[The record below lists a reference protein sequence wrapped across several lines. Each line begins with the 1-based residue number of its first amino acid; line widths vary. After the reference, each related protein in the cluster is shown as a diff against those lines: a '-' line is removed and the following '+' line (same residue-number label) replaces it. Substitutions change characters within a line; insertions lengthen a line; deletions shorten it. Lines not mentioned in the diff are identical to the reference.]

1 MKKCRICKKLKTVDN
16 FHRRGKGYRTEC
28 KSCKSIIDSNRKRT
42 RDPFFSVY
50 YIPEHHYVGMTN
62 SIKYRM
68 QEHKTKGKMVDNY
81 EVIGIYKRAVDAHL
95 TETMLHA
102 MGYNG
107 FHYKTN
113 KKK

>member
-1 MKKCRICKKLKTVDN
+1 
-16 FHRRGKGYRTEC
+16 
-28 KSCKSIIDSNRKRT
+28 
-42 RDPFFSVY
+42 
-50 YIPEHHYVGMTN
+50 
-62 SIKYRM
+62 M
-68 QEHKTKGKMVDNY
+68 QEHKTKGKLVDNY